1 MIGRGLA
8 LGYPTRTI
16 FGSIRINPCS
26 KLTESLELVK
36 EFMKYVKGPFG
47 QEEKRCESRVV
58 FFGVFSL
65 CDEEVKEVLIDFPS
79 LDAITDRGTGDG
91 VEVSL
96 G

>member
-8 LGYPTRTI
+8 FRDPTRTI
-16 FGSIRINPCS
+16 FGSIRKHPCS
-26 KLTESLELVK
+26 KLTKSLELVE

-65 CDEEVKEVLIDFPS
+65 CDEEVKEVLVDFPS
-79 LDAITDRGTGDG
+79 LDAITD
-91 VEVSL
+91 
-96 G
+96 